1 MAIDFASLAVI
12 ALVSALVPIIAR
24 LIPGRPIP
32 ETVFLLFIGAA
43 LGPSVL
49 GVLSVDETISFLSE
63 LGVAF
68 LFLLAGFEIE
78 PRNLAGVQGR
88 HALGTWVVSFGIALG
103 LVFIA
108 GIGLENQLEGLA
120 VAIALT
126 STALGT
132 LMPILKERGL
142 MGTRLG
148 DTIISYGTWGELGPV
163 LAMALLLSTRSA
175 LASAFI
181 MLALLLLCVLVGA
194 FGRSFRRRS
203 SRIFDFIVE
212 GSQTTSQTY
221 VRFTV
226 LLLVS
231 LVAFSALFD
240 LDIVLGAFAAGFV
253 LRAVVPE
260 ENETLELKL
269 NGMAHGFFIPLF
281 FIVSGVKIDLSA
293 VLARPLMLA
302 GFIGLLLFVRF
313 LPMLLDLR
321 ICPASRDMAWGDRV
335 SVALYC
341 TTALPIIV
349 AVTSLA
355 VAAGAMQEQ
364 TASVLVCAGAVT
376 VLIMPLLAMI
386 AQRTGDAR
394 PVEAVSEIVQEP
406 ARANDI
412 LRDHMALSRLMAD
425 ERREEQRQLI
435 ERAAERRSQRR
446 KMTREA
452 AEEAAQLHLE
462 INRALLEQVRAA
474 HASDHERVAQEFQA
488 LRDKARKD
496 RDLPREC
503 DNN

>member
-1 MAIDFASLAVI
+1 MAIDFVSLAVI

-49 GVLSVDETISFLSE
+49 GILSIDETISFLSE

-78 PRNLAGVQGR
+78 PRNLARTQGK
-88 HALGTWVVSFGIALG
+88 HALGTWLVSFGIALG
-103 LVFIA
+103 LVFVA

-148 DTIISYGTWGELGPV
+148 NTIISFGTWGELGPV
-163 LAMALLLSTRSA
+163 LAMALLLSSRSA
-175 LASAFI
+175 LASAII
-181 MLALLLLCVLVGA
+181 MLALLLLCIGVGVLGKR
-194 FGRSFRRRS
+194 FRSYS
-203 SRIFDFIVE
+203 GRIFDFIVE

-221 VRFTV
+221 VRLTV

-231 LVAFSALFD
+231 MVALSAIFD

-253 LRAVVPE
+253 LRSIVPE

-293 VLARPLMLA
+293 VVAKPLMLV
-302 GFIGLLLFVRF
+302 GFIALLMFVRF
-313 LPMLLDLR
+313 LPILVDLR
-321 ICPASRDMAWGDRV
+321 ICPESRDMAWGDRV

-355 VAAGAMQEQ
+355 VGAGAMQEQ

-376 VLIMPLLAMI
+376 VLIMPLLAMV
-386 AQRTGDAR
+386 AQRTGDAK
-394 PVEAVSEIVQEP
+394 PVEAVTEIVQEP
-406 ARANDI
+406 SRAGDI
-412 LRDHMALSRLMAD
+412 LRNHVALSRLMAT
-425 ERREEQRQLI
+425 ERKEEEKQLL
-435 ERAAERRSQRR
+435 ERAVERRSQRR
-446 KMTREA
+446 KMTLEA
-452 AEEAAQLHLE
+452 AGEAAQMHRE
-462 INRALLEQVRAA
+462 INRALLEQVQAVHAA
-474 HASDHERVAQEFQA
+474 DHERVAQEFQE
-488 LRDKARKD
+488 LREKARKD
-496 RDLPREC
+496 RNLPR
-503 DNN
+503 DPDKV